1 MIFCIEVKLLHN
13 SDDEHPNRKMKFIG
27 LTIATAISLRYW
39 GLKRTLCEH
48 KFSQQAEM
56 SILMKRNRLNNNAF
70 RRSEKKNPKISQ
82 E

>member
-1 MIFCIEVKLLHN
+1 MNTACLGKHRDFLHRSEIAAQQDN
-13 SDDEHPNRKMKFIG
+13 EHPNRKMKFIG

-56 SILMKRNRLNNNAF
+56 SILRK
-70 RRSEKKNPKISQ
+70 EIV
-82 E
+82 